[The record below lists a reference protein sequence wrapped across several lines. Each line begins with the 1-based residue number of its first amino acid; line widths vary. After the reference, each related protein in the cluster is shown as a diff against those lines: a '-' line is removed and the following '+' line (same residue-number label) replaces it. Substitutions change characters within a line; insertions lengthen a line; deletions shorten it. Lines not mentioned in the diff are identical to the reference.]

1 MGRDDRMK
9 RRWCVLT
16 VLAPLVLTP
25 ALQGQVAEDRVA
37 ELEARVAALE
47 EALARLSTPTPGVA
61 LVVPPTTENRVAP
74 ILIGL
79 VRKTFFD
86 GIQDQI
92 QFEFRF
98 TSRLDNP
105 VRAFT
110 GVVVLQDLFERDI
123 MRVTLTVEEP
133 LRPRGTVTYEGG
145 IDYNQF
151 MDSHQRLNSIAPSD
165 LVTKF
170 ELEMVIFQD
179 GTRESFSREL
189 ESDRKD
195 LADATADEAA
205 EQYRGNV
212 AIEDLRLTQNRSFF
226 GDSISSLAGRVR
238 NTGDKTLQRV
248 RIIVYF
254 LDDQGDAIGEKE
266 FIPVFYRDGQISLN
280 PDVPLRPNYVKDFSY
295 SLEDAPSTWR
305 GLGYRVEL
313 VSIEFLD

>member
-1 MGRDDRMK
+1 MK
-9 RRWCVLT
+9 RRWCLLT

-47 EALARLSTPTPGVA
+47 EALARLSTPTPGLA
-61 LVVPPTTENRVAP
+61 LEVPPTTENGAAT

-79 VRKTFFD
+79 VSKTFLD

-133 LRPRGTVTYEGG
+133 LRPGGTVTWEGG
-145 IDYNQF
+145 IRYNQF
-151 MDSHQRLNSIAPSD
+151 TGSHQRLRSIAPSD

-170 ELEMVIFQD
+170 ELETVIFQD
-179 GTRESFSREL
+179 GTRESFG
-189 ESDRKD
+189 D
-195 LADATADEAA
+195 
-205 EQYRGNV
+205 GN
-212 AIEDLRLTQNRSFF
+212 
-226 GDSISSLAGRVR
+226 
-238 NTGDKTLQRV
+238 
-248 RIIVYF
+248 
-254 LDDQGDAIGEKE
+254 
-266 FIPVFYRDGQISLN
+266 
-280 PDVPLRPNYVKDFSY
+280 
-295 SLEDAPSTWR
+295 
-305 GLGYRVEL
+305 
-313 VSIEFLD
+313 